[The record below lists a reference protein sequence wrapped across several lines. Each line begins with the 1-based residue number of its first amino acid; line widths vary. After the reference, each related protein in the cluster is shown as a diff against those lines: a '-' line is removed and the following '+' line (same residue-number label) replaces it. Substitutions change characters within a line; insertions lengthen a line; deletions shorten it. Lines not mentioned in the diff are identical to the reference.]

1 MARRLPRLLLLH
13 RHRHHLPET
22 LTLTL
27 TPPPPLSSSSP
38 PPIPP
43 PLRRIFTSS
52 AASLLLPSR
61 SFSAAPGGSGLVL
74 VKSAEEF
81 KDSMKKVQ
89 DEKFPAIFYFTAVWC
104 PPCKYLSPVVEKMS
118 GMYPHVTTYKV
129 DIDQEGIDSVLGP
142 LGISSVP
149 TLHFFQNG
157 QKASEI
163 IGADVRQLET
173 TMEKLYK

>member
-27 TPPPPLSSSSP
+27 TLTPPPPSLPLLLLLLLLPYVASSP
-38 PPIPP
+38 PPPP
-43 PLRRIFTSS
+43 PSS
-52 AASLLLPSR
+52 SPLAPSPPLPLVDFLIDD
-61 SFSAAPGGSGLVL
+61 SFA
-74 VKSAEEF
+74 
-81 KDSMKKVQ
+81 

-163 IGADVRQLET
+163 IGADVRQLEN
-173 TMEKLYK
+173 TMEKLYT